1 MRVALKNIRA
11 FVMSEKRNCV
21 IIIPSLNPEEGL
33 IDYVKELK
41 NSGFDKILLVD
52 DGSRNESKFIFATL
66 KTEYGCDLI
75 THDVNYGKGRALKN
89 AFAYYHNENLSGKY
103 SDCIGVITADS
114 DGQHTVPDVLKLAE
128 ALPNCSDSLILGVR
142 DFDNESV
149 PPKSETGNKISRV
162 MLRLFVGGDVTDTQ
176 TGLRAVPNSLIE
188 RFSLLPGERFE
199 YETKMLIDCIKSKI
213 NIKEIPIRTV
223 YIDGNKETHYRP
235 IADSISIFK
244 VIAGTF
250 FKYILSSLSS
260 FLLDYGLFC
269 LILFVAGLF
278 IDNAKEKVAIWIAT
292 VIARICSSLFNY
304 FVNKTLVFDSQKGMK
319 TLVYYYILVV
329 VQMAASA
336 ALVSLTTSC
345 LPIPAQLSKLIVDT
359 LLFLLS
365 YQIQK
370 RLIFKAE

>member
-1 MRVALKNIRA
+1 
-11 FVMSEKRNCV
+11 MSEKRNCV

-75 THDVNYGKGRALKN
+75 THDVNRGKGKALKD

-128 ALPNCSDSLILGVR
+128 ALQNCSDSLILGVR
-142 DFDNESV
+142 DFDDESV